1 MTGYVGKILR
11 LDLTER
17 RVTEIDTEPY
27 RSWGGGHGLG
37 AALFWDFCKDKT
49 ITDGR
54 HSANVCCVVTSPL
67 CGTIVPSAGGR
78 CEVVGVGVGQYPV
91 SWFTRTNFGGRFS
104 TMLKYAGWDGIV
116 IEGKADSP
124 VWVDIRDG
132 QVIFHAAQ
140 NLWGKDTWE
149 TEKLLKNRLGSE
161 KLKILAIGPAG
172 EKECRFGCIIT
183 DRHHAAG
190 RTGMGSVMGSKNLK
204 AIAALQK

>member
-1 MTGYVGKILR
+1 MTYYGYAGKILR
-11 LDLTER
+11 LDMTSR
-17 RVTEIDTEPY
+17 KAIAIDTEPY
-27 RSWGGGHGLG
+27 RRWGGGHGMG

-54 HSANVCCVVTSPL
+54 HPANVCCVVTSPL

-140 NLWGKDTWE
+140 NLWGKDTWATQLE
-149 TEKLLKNRLGSE
+149 IRDRIKLLCYRTKTHADYL
-161 KLKILAIGPAG
+161 
-172 EKECRFGCIIT
+172 FCINVRNGISVLPIT
-183 DRHHAAG
+183 RISISD
-190 RTGMGSVMGSKNLK
+190 ML
-204 AIAALQK
+204 